1 MFYSFLR
8 VFFRLFFKI
17 LFRARVI
24 GRENIPPE
32 GAIILAANHLSNW
45 DPPFLATFLDR
56 NVNYMAK
63 EELFANKIFAAAIT
77 NLGVFPVKR
86 GTADRNAI
94 KRALQVLKEGGCL
107 GVFPEGTRS
116 RTGELGKAEAGVGL
130 IAARSKAPIIP
141 AAIIDTNKIF
151 SSGNFFPRLTVV
163 YGRPMQFDGNAKDK
177 AALAEF
183 SQSIMDEIAKLI
195 ADVKQ

>member
-8 VFFRLFFKI
+8 IFFRLFFK
-17 LFRARVI
+17 LFFRARVL
-24 GRENIPPE
+24 GKENVPAD
-32 GAIILAANHLSNW
+32 GAIILAANHVSNW

-94 KRALQVLKEGGCL
+94 KRALQVLKDDGCL
-107 GVFPEGTRS
+107 GLFPEGTRS
-116 RTGELGKAEAGVGL
+116 RTGALGKAEAGVGL
-130 IAARSKAPIIP
+130 IAAMSKAPLIP
-141 AAIIDTNKIF
+141 AAIINTNKIF
-151 SSGNFFPRLTVV
+151 SSGNFFPQLTVI
-163 YGRPMQFDGNAKDK
+163 YGRPMKFVGNVKDK
-177 AALAEF
+177 AAMAEF
-183 SQSIMDEIAKLI
+183 AQSIMDEIAKLI
-195 ADVKQ
+195 SSVKK